1 MGLTVSR
8 MSGGMPINGDEYAR
22 DEKGNLIL
30 FINIIQAQNFL
41 IAQGIPEEMLDNYF
55 YSEED

>member
-8 MSGGMPINGDEYAR
+8 MSGGILINGDEYAR

-30 FINIIQAQNFL
+30 FINIMQAQDFL
-41 IAQGIPEEMLDNYF
+41 IAQGIPEEMLDCYF
-55 YSEED
+55 YEED